1 MFSENKKKGK
11 STTSST
17 TQQNRIVQGTKIVG
31 TVVSD
36 GGFRIDGE
44 IEGDIKTEGKV
55 VIGPTGKVK
64 GTLTCANADVE
75 GSFNGNL
82 VVKETLS
89 LRSTATIEGEVF
101 INKLAVEPGA
111 TFNATCTMGSGVK
124 TLNTKSVEE
133 KTA

>member
-44 IEGDIKTEGKV
+44 IEGDIKG
-55 VIGPTGKVK
+55 I
-64 GTLTCANADVE
+64 
-75 GSFNGNL
+75 
-82 VVKETLS
+82 
-89 LRSTATIEGEVF
+89 F
-101 INKLAVEPGA
+101 I
-111 TFNATCTMGSGVK
+111 
-124 TLNTKSVEE
+124 
-133 KTA
+133 

>member
-75 GSFNGNL
+75 GSFNGKL
-82 VVKETLS
+82 IVKETLS